1 MNDETEQLALED
13 HMDLA
18 QQTAKILPKLVEVL
32 RELPPLY
39 RRKAVEAAIVLL
51 QDAS

>member
-1 MNDETEQLALED
+1 MTDQAEELALED
-13 HMDLA
+13 HLDLA
-18 QQTAKILPKLVEVL
+18 QQTAKTLPKLVEVL

-39 RRKAVEAAIVLL
+39 RRKAVEAAITLL